1 MAKDVEVS
9 ITLGGI
15 KQLQATLKQFHPTL
29 QKKLERRA
37 TRKAAKVV
45 HRRALDYAPV
55 DTGDLEESI
64 KVRSIK
70 RSKYKVGAS
79 VVTGDGFYQGKQ
91 FYGAFIEF
99 GAPGHMTF
107 GKGESP
113 LEPDPFLRPAADDSE
128 DEVRQVYTQTL
139 RQIINETK
147 VKQSQGLIDDKGK
160 RVK

>member
-1 MAKDVEVS
+1 VQEA
-9 ITLGGI
+9 
-15 KQLQATLKQFHPTL
+15 QAAIRAFHPIL
-29 QKKLERRA
+29 QKKLMRRA
-37 TRKAAKVV
+37 ARKAAKVV
-45 HRRALDYAPV
+45 HRRAIDYAPV

-79 VVTGDGFYQGKQ
+79 VVIGDGFYQGKQ